1 MIIRKADF
9 LTTAVSNSQ
18 YPPPDKPEIAF
29 VGRSNVGK
37 SSLINAMLN
46 RRGLARISS
55 EPGKTRAINFY
66 DINSLL
72 YFVDLPGYGYAKVSK
87 EEKKSWARIIEEY
100 LMMRENLIDVVLLV
114 DIRHEPTSDD
124 RLMYSWIKS
133 NKRNVTVV
141 ATKSDKIP
149 RSQYQKQ
156 LSLIR
161 KTLALDNED
170 QLIKFSSQ
178 TKQGREELW
187 SLFDAMLNID
197 EPFKV

>member
-9 LTTAVSNSQ
+9 LTAAVSSSQ
-18 YPPPDKPEIAF
+18 YPPPDRPEIAF
-29 VGRSNVGK
+29 AGRSNVGK

-100 LMMRENLIDVVLLV
+100 LIMRESLIDVVLLV

-133 NKRNVTVV
+133 NKKNVTVV

-149 RSQYQKQ
+149 KSQYQKQ
-156 LSLIR
+156 LSAIR
-161 KTLALDNED
+161 KTLKMDND
-170 QLIKFSSQ
+170 DRLIKFSSQ

-187 SLFDAMLNID
+187 GLFDAMLNID